1 MEVFEY
7 FEKIEIEYSFDF
19 ESLDFVLKRFCKVFC
34 LCICY
39 VLNCGG
45 IGILIGMGF
54 NLVMKG
60 LVDL

>member
-19 ESLDFVLKRFCKVFC
+19 ESLDFFFKKLVKVFC

-39 VLNCGG
+39 VVNCGG

-54 NLVMKG
+54 NLVIKG
-60 LVDL
+60 